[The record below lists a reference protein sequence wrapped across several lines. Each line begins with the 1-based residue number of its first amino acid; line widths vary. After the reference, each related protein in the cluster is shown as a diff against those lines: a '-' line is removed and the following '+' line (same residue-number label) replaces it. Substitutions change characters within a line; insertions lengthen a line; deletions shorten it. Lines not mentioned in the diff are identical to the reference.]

1 MVLWDRVKKSMD
13 GGIEKVM
20 RVSKVISER
29 TRIEAAVARLLI
41 DKGSLEIKEEKAY
54 KKLGERVFYLWEQKS
69 HGVMKD
75 QDVLQAL
82 TEITDVREDIAQV
95 KLTIQKVSLG
105 EEEA

>member
-54 KKLGERVFYLWEQKS
+54 KKLGERVYFLWEQKS
-69 HGVMKD
+69 HGVMRD

-82 TEITDVREDIAQV
+82 TEITGIREEIASI
-95 KLTIQKVSLG
+95 KLNIQKISLG

>member
-54 KKLGERVFYLWEQKS
+54 KKLGERVYFLWEQKS
-69 HGVMKD
+69 PGVMKD

-82 TEITDVREDIAQV
+82 TEITGIREEIASI
-95 KLTIQKVSLG
+95 KLKVQKISLG

>member
-13 GGIEKVM
+13 GGIEKVV

-54 KKLGERVFYLWEQKS
+54 KKLGERVYHLWEQKS

-75 QDVLQAL
+75 QEVVLAL
-82 TEITDVREDIAQV
+82 TEIADVREDIAEI

>member
-41 DKGSLEIKEEKAY
+41 DKGGLEAKEEKAY

-69 HGVMKD
+69 HGAMKD
-75 QDVLQAL
+75 QEVVDAL
-82 TEITDVREDIAQV
+82 REIADLRENIASIKQ
-95 KLTIQKVSLG
+95 TIQTVSLG
-105 EEEA
+105 EEEP

>member
-41 DKGSLEIKEEKAY
+41 DKGGLEIKEERAY
-54 KKLGERVFYLWEQKS
+54 RKLGERVYFLWEQKS

-75 QDVLQAL
+75 QDVLVAL
-82 TEITDVREDIAQV
+82 TEITGIQEEIASI
-95 KLTIQKVSLG
+95 KLNIQKISLG
-105 EEEA
+105 EEES

>member
-41 DKGSLEIKEEKAY
+41 DKGALEIKEEKAY
-54 KKLGERVFYLWEQKS
+54 KKLGERVYFLWEQKS

-75 QDVLQAL
+75 QDVLEAL
-82 TEITDVREDIAQV
+82 TEINEVREEIATI